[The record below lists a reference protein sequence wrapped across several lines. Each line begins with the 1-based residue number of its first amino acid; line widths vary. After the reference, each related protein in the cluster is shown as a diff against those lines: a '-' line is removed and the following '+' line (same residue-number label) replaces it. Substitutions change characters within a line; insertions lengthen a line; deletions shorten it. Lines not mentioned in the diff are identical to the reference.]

1 MFGRQLSGML
11 PKYYIERN
19 THVTVI
25 NIIILSFYMYIINI
39 IHIYIYCNNTS
50 V

>member
-25 NIIILSFYMYIINI
+25 NIIILSLVQYMYIL
-39 IHIYIYCNNTS
+39 YIL
-50 V
+50 